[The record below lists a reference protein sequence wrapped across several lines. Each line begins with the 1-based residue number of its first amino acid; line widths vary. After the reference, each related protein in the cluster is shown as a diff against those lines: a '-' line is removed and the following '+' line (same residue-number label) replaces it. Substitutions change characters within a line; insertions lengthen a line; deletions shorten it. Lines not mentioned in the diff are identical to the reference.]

1 VKVKELLAVV
11 SNPTMLR
18 IMRGTEDLY
27 TGYKG
32 VMHYEHGNA
41 PEWMEETVKGFA
53 AVPEIRH
60 KQYREK
66 GLMEP
71 MLPEEMPQYSF
82 SDLMMTL
89 YYTITI

>member
-1 VKVKELLAVV
+1 MKVKELLDVV
-11 SNPTMLR
+11 TNPTMLR
-18 IMRGTEDLY
+18 IMRGKNDLY

-32 VMHYEHGNA
+32 MVHYEHGNE
-41 PEWMEETVKGFA
+41 PEWMEETVKEFA

-66 GLMEP
+66 GLTEP
-71 MLPEEMPQYSF
+71 LLPEEMPQYSF

>member
-1 VKVKELLAVV
+1 MKVKELLAVV
-11 SNPTMLR
+11 TNPTVLR
-18 IMRGTEDLY
+18 IMRGQEDLY
-27 TGYKG
+27 IGYKG
-32 VMHYEHGNA
+32 MAHYECGNE

-60 KQYREK
+60 RRYREK

-71 MLPEEMPQYSF
+71 MLPEELPEYSF

>member
-1 VKVKELLAVV
+1 MKVKELLDVV
-11 SNPTMLR
+11 PNPTMLR
-18 IMRGTEDLY
+18 IMRGKEDLY

-32 VMHYEHGNA
+32 VMHYEQGNE
-41 PEWMEETVKGFA
+41 PEWMEEMVKGFA

-60 KQYREK
+60 RKYREK

-71 MLPEEMPQYSF
+71 LLPEEMPQYYF
-82 SDLMMTL
+82 RDLMITL

>member
-1 VKVKELLAVV
+1 MKVKELLDVV
-11 SNPTMLR
+11 TNPTMLR
-18 IMRGTEDLY
+18 IMRGKKDLY

-32 VMHYEHGNA
+32 MVHYEHGNE
-41 PEWMEETVKGFA
+41 PEWMEETVKKFA

-66 GLMEP
+66 GLTEP
-71 MLPEEMPQYSF
+71 LLPEEMPQYSF